1 MQRDPN
7 EKVLIK
13 YHKRITYRD
22 FHPLLFWCQC
32 DRCGKE
38 FTREKMYEF
47 RKPSVVRAK
56 IILPR
61 SYDISKYGCTHCFES
76 LEDFE
81 NYCQR
86 FIRMEFIEKRECN
99 I

>member
-7 EKVLIK
+7 EVVLIK
-13 YHKRITYRD
+13 YYKRITYRT
-22 FHPLLFWCQC
+22 FHPILFWHQC

-38 FTREKMYEF
+38 FIREKMYEF
-47 RKPSVVRAK
+47 RRPSVSRGK

-61 SYDISKYGCTHCFES
+61 SYDISKYGCTHCFGS

-81 NYCQR
+81 DYCQR
-86 FIRMEFIEKRECN
+86 FI
-99 I
+99 